1 MDFLNNK
8 VVTIFGFDL
17 YPLFFV
23 ILILII
29 AAVLVILSKTMTNKD
44 GIPEDFEQVSYES
57 SGESERERKKREK
70 QERKEQK
77 QREKEEKQRLKEEA
91 KQRAEYEK
99 KIKAEE
105 ERKAREEK
113 ERQEEEKRKREKAK
127 EEIIEKDSEPKEQTE
142 KENVVGGLFKN
153 KIFGKK
159 DEESYEPTTG
169 SHNPYNIISSWQEDN
184 ITSILDASIDDFKND
199 ELVESDNHEYV
210 LRLEGIKSVII
221 NNNYWSVADLVEVS
235 PKSVLFL
242 TVTIA
247 NEMQELI
254 VHEPIGVEQEIALGK
269 IVSLSNAIDRINGGF
284 ETGVTDDKDWFYPN
298 ELIKESA
305 YIGSNDDKRMIST
318 IVNAFNVMI
327 GEMNEDGVLD
337 YTAKFNADEEYT
349 SFTFSRISSAYEE
362 LLTITDNIFDNL
374 STESQI
380 VIVNALIYALRYR
393 AELLSAA
400 DSVKIIRH
408 EDFNLIRALASIA
421 DRDSYEEIIE
431 GFED

>member
-210 LRLEGIKSVII
+210 LILEGIKSVII